1 MDDRYHFRVSALD
14 LGVRH
19 MHRFRASVALAA
31 AAAAFALVGTPATAA
46 ATPFT
51 ATVFKATHNS
61 YSGNV
66 DGAKGSIAYQLGH
79 GVRFVEFDVHDNG
92 YATAHDYGIGHSS
105 PGDLVDHA
113 GNPASNNLRDWLAVV
128 GTWSAAHPTAAPIV
142 VMLDLKDDLTDNQ
155 SLAAGNLAAVNQ
167 ELQAAFG
174 PRLLLAKDYPAG
186 ATTDSLRGKVLTL
199 LSGDSGTRAAY
210 RRDVG
215 YHPAVALN
223 GHGQIVEVHDS
234 GAGALWYW
242 TGTYAAD
249 GTVTW
254 NRHGRYDS
262 GQTPAIALD
271 DSGRLVEVHQSQ
283 SATTLWYH
291 TGKLGADGE
300 ITWSA
305 SHQYD
310 NGVTPTVAFTGSG
323 VREVHRSQSSSQNW
337 QWQGTLDS
345 SGTTVAWTGNAKTS
359 DPLYPKATGI
369 SGSRR
374 VTVSTGA
381 DGATPA
387 QTLRYA
393 TDRVS
398 GGRIQYPQV
407 AFDEYQQGDPAE
419 LQQGALFYGAP
430 ATESAFIIAARN
442 AGKLVRGW
450 DFDSASLVTN
460 PPANYAATNHPW
472 DTWYQNLTAGAAQ

>member
-1 MDDRYHFRVSALD
+1 
-14 LGVRH
+14 
-19 MHRFRASVALAA
+19 MHRFRAPVALAA
-31 AAAAFALVGTPATAA
+31 AATAFALVTAPATAA

-51 ATVFKATHNS
+51 STTFKATHNS
-61 YSGNV
+61 YSGDV
-66 DGAKGSIAYQLGH
+66 DGAKGSITYQLDH
-79 GVRFVEFDVHDNG
+79 GVRFVEFDIHDNG
-92 YATAHDYGIGHSS
+92 YATTHDYGIGHGS

-128 GTWSAAHPTAAPIV
+128 NTWSAAHPTAAPIV
-142 VMLDLKDDLTDNQ
+142 VMLDLKDDLTDNT
-155 SLAAGNLAAVNQ
+155 SFAAGNLAAVNQ
-167 ELQAAFG
+167 ELQTAFG

-199 LSGDSGTRAAY
+199 LSGDSGTRAEY

-215 YHPAVALN
+215 YHPAVAIN
-223 GHGQIVEVHDS
+223 GHGQVVEVHDS

-242 TGTYAAD
+242 TGTYGAD
-249 GTVTW
+249 GRVTW

-283 SATTLWYH
+283 TAATLWSH
-291 TGKLGADGE
+291 TAKLGADGE
-300 ITWSA
+300 LTWSA
-305 SHQYD
+305 SQKYD
-310 NGVTPTVAFTGSG
+310 DGVSPTVAFTGTG
-323 VREVHRSQSSSQNW
+323 VREIHRSQSSSQNW
-337 QWQGTLDS
+337 QWQGALDA
-345 SGTTVAWTGNAKTS
+345 SGAVTWSGNAKTS
-359 DPLYPKATGI
+359 DALFPKATGT
-369 SGSRR
+369 SGTRR

-381 DGATPA
+381 DGPTPA

-398 GGRIQYPQV
+398 GERVRYPQV

-419 LQQGALFYGAP
+419 LQQDALFYGAP
-430 ATESAFIIAARN
+430 ATEPAFITSARQS
-442 AGKLVRGW
+442 GHLVRGW
-450 DFDSASLVTN
+450 DFDSAGLATN

-472 DTWYQNLTAGAAQ
+472 DAWYQTLTSGAAQ